1 MLHQMGGNRYPVAS
15 EETAY
20 AVSED
25 MVTLIVVAM
34 LTSMTIILSGAPA
47 LARNALAALF

>member
-1 MLHQMGGNRYPVAS
+1 MTGGRYPAAS
-15 EETAY
+15 EDTAF

-25 MVTLIVVAM
+25 LVTLIIVAM

-47 LARNALAALF
+47 IVRNALAVLF

>member
-1 MLHQMGGNRYPVAS
+1 MRGVRYPTAS
-15 EETAY
+15 DETAF

-25 MVTLIVVAM
+25 LVTLIVVAM

-47 LARNALAALF
+47 IARNALTVLF